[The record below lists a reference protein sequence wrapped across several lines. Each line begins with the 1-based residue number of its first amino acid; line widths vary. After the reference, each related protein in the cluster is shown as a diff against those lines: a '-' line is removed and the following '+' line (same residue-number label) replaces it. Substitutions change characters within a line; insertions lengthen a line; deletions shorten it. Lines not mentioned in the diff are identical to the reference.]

1 MNLNKY
7 KRWAAATLLA
17 LASASAGA
25 SNFIYRIPVPG
36 LQSSAISSPP
46 TGDPYFQD
54 VELLLHLD
62 GNYNDVKG
70 HTLTPVGYPA
80 FGTGKFGQAVNFAT
94 QMTYLS
100 MPSSSDFNF
109 GTGDFTVEAWVYPN
123 SGTSNGFDY
132 SIYYQGEVAAS
143 NTQLFSFE
151 VVGNAS
157 GTGTLRFVARDASS
171 TVADVSGGTVPYNT
185 WSHVALV
192 RSGSNLNL
200 YLNGA
205 LTATGNIGAVA
216 IPFPS
221 AYSISI
227 GARSN
232 SGSVTAG
239 SFPGWMDEIRVT
251 KGYARYTG
259 SSYIVPSAAFLS
271 N

>member
-7 KRWAAATLLA
+7 KHWAAATLLA
-17 LASASAGA
+17 LASASSYA

-36 LQSSAISSPP
+36 LQATVGSAPA

-54 VELLLHLD
+54 VALLLHLD

-70 HTLTPVGYPA
+70 HTLTAVGSPS
-80 FGTGKFGQAVNFAT
+80 FTTGKFSQGVNLST
-94 QMTYLS
+94 QMSYLS
-100 MPSSSDFNF
+100 MPSSNDFNF
-109 GTGDFTVEAWVYPN
+109 GSNDFTIEAWVYPTAA
-123 SGTSNGFDY
+123 TSTNYDY
-132 SIYYQGEVAAS
+132 SIYYQGEVQVS
-143 NTQLFSFE
+143 NLQLFSFE
-151 VVGNAS
+151 VLGNSS
-157 GTGTLRFVARDASS
+157 GAPTLRFVSRDSSS
-171 TVADVSGGTVPYNT
+171 TLVDLRGGAVPYNA

-200 YLNGA
+200 YMNGSLSATTSIGSTA
-205 LTATGNIGAVA
+205 LY
-216 IPFPS
+216 FPS

-232 SGSVTAG
+232 AGAGGG
-239 SFPGWMDEIRVT
+239 SFPGLLDEVRVT

-259 SSYIVPSAAFLS
+259 SAYSVPSAAFLS